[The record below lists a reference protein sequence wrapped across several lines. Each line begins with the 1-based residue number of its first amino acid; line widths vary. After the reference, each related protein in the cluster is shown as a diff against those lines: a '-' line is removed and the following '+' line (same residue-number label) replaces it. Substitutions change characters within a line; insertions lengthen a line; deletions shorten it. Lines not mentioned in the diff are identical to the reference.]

1 MLTLSWTPKARRF
14 WPLFSLVLLTDC
26 ATKRAAEIHLLPAQ
40 VPHEFFGEIVRLTL
54 AYNPGAAMSLSL
66 GAHSRVGFSL
76 LAAAALLIMAHL
88 YRRTAPGDRQAAAG
102 LALIAAGA
110 LGNLLDRLR
119 SARGGGL
126 HRHRSRGLAILDLQR
141 RGRRHSAR
149 CRRADRGAAAH
160 GACRAPVQQ
169 VVSSPA
175 ATTSKALPGTG
186 WARS

>member
-1 MLTLSWTPKARRF
+1 MRWTPKARRF

-26 ATKRAAEIHLLPAQ
+26 ATKRAAEIHLLPAH
-40 VPHEFFGEIVRLTL
+40 VPHEFAGEIVRLTL

-76 LAAAALLIMAHL
+76 LAAAALLVMAHL

-119 SARGGGL
+119 SPRGVVDFIDIGLGGW
-126 HRHRSRGLAILDLQR
+126 RFWTFNVADIAILLGAVVLVLALR
-141 RGRRHSAR
+141 RMEL
-149 CRRADRGAAAH
+149 ADPPLSR
-160 GACRAPVQQ
+160 
-169 VVSSPA
+169 
-175 ATTSKALPGTG
+175 
-186 WARS
+186 W